1 MQDMEDF
8 PSVLG
13 NKMNFVIN
21 IIQSD
26 LLLIQ
31 GGKFGFDTRD

>member
-26 LLLIQ
+26 LPLIH

>member
-21 IIQSD
+21 IIQSA
-26 LLLIQ
+26 LPFLH
-31 GGKFGFDTRD
+31 GGKFRFDTGD